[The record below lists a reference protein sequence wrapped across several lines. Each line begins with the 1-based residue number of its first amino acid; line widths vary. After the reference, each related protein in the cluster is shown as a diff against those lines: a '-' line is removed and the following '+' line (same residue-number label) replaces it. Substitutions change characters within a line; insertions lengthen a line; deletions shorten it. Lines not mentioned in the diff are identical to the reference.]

1 LALLDSATREQVLS
15 KTRPPI
21 KLTRSICEEALE
33 NFSQSDDSLAD
44 LIEDNHIEVRDFMVL
59 SFICDQDE
67 MTIDQLTRTLGLGRS
82 TVVGCVERLQTA
94 GLARYHLVAET
105 ADSSDRVIPTPAGR
119 TITDRI
125 LSET

>member
-1 LALLDSATREQVLS
+1 LS

-21 KLTRSICEEALE
+21 ELTRSICEEALE
-33 NFSQSDDSLAD
+33 SFSQSDDSLAD

-59 SFICDQDE
+59 SFVCDQNE
-67 MTIDQLTRTLGLGRS
+67 MTIDQLNRALGLSRS

-94 GLARYHLVAET
+94 GLARYHLVADT
-105 ADSSDRVIPTPAGR
+105 ADSSDRVIPTSAGR

-125 LSET
+125 LSEI